1 MKAKIFCLFFLIVL
15 EFIVCPQN
23 GWTQDNTI
31 PMIGAYYFDGW
42 SGKNNSQELWAQEA
56 PTHLTEKLYNDY
68 NERQPIWGWR
78 NDDLAIMER
87 QIDIAS
93 QNGITFFL
101 FCWYWKKDKGEMDIK
116 SIENHASHTSLK
128 LFMKARN
135 KHKMKFALLIAN
147 HQGARIEG
155 EDNWL
160 KAMDYMAETYFQDS
174 QYLKVENKP
183 VVAFFNAKAAA
194 PSLAKMND
202 YLKTLGKLCNIDA
215 PTTITYYKGNE
226 RIEEILPKYELLS
239 SHIGRRTF
247 ICNALMLGIAPNIVM
262 KWTGHSDYAAM
273 KPYIEIADKAKETAM
288 SLFNKI

>member
-93 QNGITFFL
+93 QNGI
-101 FCWYWKKDKGEMDIK
+101 
-116 SIENHASHTSLK
+116 
-128 LFMKARN
+128 
-135 KHKMKFALLIAN
+135 
-147 HQGARIEG
+147 
-155 EDNWL
+155 
-160 KAMDYMAETYFQDS
+160 
-174 QYLKVENKP
+174 
-183 VVAFFNAKAAA
+183 
-194 PSLAKMND
+194 
-202 YLKTLGKLCNIDA
+202 
-215 PTTITYYKGNE
+215 
-226 RIEEILPKYELLS
+226 
-239 SHIGRRTF
+239 IGRIRQSSLHLFQSLDTGRGLVF
-247 ICNALMLGIAPNIVM
+247 IQNLHIFHTDI
-262 KWTGHSDYAAM
+262 
-273 KPYIEIADKAKETAM
+273 
-288 SLFNKI
+288 

>member
-93 QNGITFFL
+93 QNGI
-101 FCWYWKKDKGEMDIK
+101 
-116 SIENHASHTSLK
+116 
-128 LFMKARN
+128 
-135 KHKMKFALLIAN
+135 
-147 HQGARIEG
+147 
-155 EDNWL
+155 
-160 KAMDYMAETYFQDS
+160 
-174 QYLKVENKP
+174 
-183 VVAFFNAKAAA
+183 
-194 PSLAKMND
+194 
-202 YLKTLGKLCNIDA
+202 
-215 PTTITYYKGNE
+215 
-226 RIEEILPKYELLS
+226 
-239 SHIGRRTF
+239 IGRVGQSCLYFFQSLYSGGSFVF
-247 ICNALMLGIAPNIVM
+247 IDDIYVLYTYVKGFAFGQILRGGT
-262 KWTGHSDYAAM
+262 TGQ
-273 KPYIEIADKAKETAM
+273 
-288 SLFNKI
+288 

>member
-93 QNGITFFL
+93 QNGI
-101 FCWYWKKDKGEMDIK
+101 
-116 SIENHASHTSLK
+116 
-128 LFMKARN
+128 
-135 KHKMKFALLIAN
+135 
-147 HQGARIEG
+147 
-155 EDNWL
+155 
-160 KAMDYMAETYFQDS
+160 
-174 QYLKVENKP
+174 
-183 VVAFFNAKAAA
+183 
-194 PSLAKMND
+194 
-202 YLKTLGKLCNIDA
+202 
-215 PTTITYYKGNE
+215 
-226 RIEEILPKYELLS
+226 
-239 SHIGRRTF
+239 IGRIRQSSLHLF
-247 ICNALMLGIAPNIVM
+247 QGLD
-262 KWTGHSDYAAM
+262 TGRGLVLIQNLHIFHTD
-273 KPYIEIADKAKETAM
+273 I
-288 SLFNKI
+288 

>member
-101 FCWYWKKDKGEMDIK
+101 FCWYWKKDKGEM
-116 SIENHASHTSLK
+116 E
-128 LFMKARN
+128 
-135 KHKMKFALLIAN
+135 
-147 HQGARIEG
+147 
-155 EDNWL
+155 
-160 KAMDYMAETYFQDS
+160 
-174 QYLKVENKP
+174 
-183 VVAFFNAKAAA
+183 
-194 PSLAKMND
+194 
-202 YLKTLGKLCNIDA
+202 
-215 PTTITYYKGNE
+215 
-226 RIEEILPKYELLS
+226 
-239 SHIGRRTF
+239 
-247 ICNALMLGIAPNIVM
+247 
-262 KWTGHSDYAAM
+262 
-273 KPYIEIADKAKETAM
+273 
-288 SLFNKI
+288 

>member
-93 QNGITFFL
+93 QNGI
-101 FCWYWKKDKGEMDIK
+101 
-116 SIENHASHTSLK
+116 
-128 LFMKARN
+128 
-135 KHKMKFALLIAN
+135 
-147 HQGARIEG
+147 
-155 EDNWL
+155 
-160 KAMDYMAETYFQDS
+160 
-174 QYLKVENKP
+174 
-183 VVAFFNAKAAA
+183 
-194 PSLAKMND
+194 
-202 YLKTLGKLCNIDA
+202 
-215 PTTITYYKGNE
+215 
-226 RIEEILPKYELLS
+226 
-239 SHIGRRTF
+239 IGRIRQSSLHLIQGLDTGRGLVF
-247 ICNALMLGIAPNIVM
+247 IQNLHIFHTDI
-262 KWTGHSDYAAM
+262 
-273 KPYIEIADKAKETAM
+273 
-288 SLFNKI
+288 